1 MIHNFYKTLSVHW
14 KFSQK
19 SRDVPGHL
27 PPSLETSP
35 GHFPKSPGTSR
46 LVPRSIVRCALED
59 LYCSIELFTRLWA
72 FLLLIYMWD
81 YPGRYPA
88 FSLLSFQPHSP
99 RSRRGVL
106 PTLSPTPSSMSR
118 GWYVVGSLCAVF
130 ALCSVH
136 LSLCASRFVRLFVS
150 RLMRLLWPLLL
161 KELESSDPVFF
172 EMPRLRYPF
181 TIPFIPLCPSLRWIS
196 CSPPTFVPQTH
207 LESLCPDLRS
217 GWICT
222 RRGSISD

>member
-14 KFSQK
+14 KFSQT

-27 PPSLETSP
+27 PPRL
-35 GHFPKSPGTSR
+35 TSR
-46 LVPRSIVRCALED
+46 DISSRAQVIVRCALED

-72 FLLLIYMWD
+72 FLPLIYMWD

-88 FSLLSFQPHSP
+88 FSPLGFQPHSP

-130 ALCSVH
+130 ALCSVRFVQCS
-136 LSLCASRFVRLFVS
+136 LVTLCISLCVVICFSLDAVV
-150 RLMRLLWPLLL
+150 MTPLA
-161 KELESSDPVFF
+161 
-172 EMPRLRYPF
+172 
-181 TIPFIPLCPSLRWIS
+181 
-196 CSPPTFVPQTH
+196 
-207 LESLCPDLRS
+207 
-217 GWICT
+217 
-222 RRGSISD
+222 